1 MRKIVASSLKIAS
14 ILFSVA
20 IFSTHAM
27 AADLT
32 LSVRGSDG
40 KPVAD
45 AVVTV
50 YPGGQPTKGPIK
62 FDWPYRVAQQNIQ
75 FNPFVLIVPAGA
87 EVSFPNLDKV
97 RHHVYS
103 FSAGNRFELK
113 LYGREENRVVRMP
126 AVGVAAIGCNIHDQM
141 VGFIKVVDTQY
152 AAKTDASGKA
162 VIRGAPD
169 GPVVVKVWH
178 PYLRAPRNEK
188 TVPLAALRGAVSQ
201 DVSIELRA
209 PAAMSH

>member
-1 MRKIVASSLKIAS
+1 M
-14 ILFSVA
+14 
-20 IFSTHAM
+20 
-27 AADLT
+27 
-32 LSVRGSDG
+32 RGSDG
-40 KPVAD
+40 KPVPD

-75 FNPFVLIVPAGA
+75 FTPFVLIAPAGA

-103 FSAGNRFELK
+103 FSAGNKFELK
-113 LYGREENRVVRMP
+113 LYGREENRTVRMP

-152 AAKTDASGKA
+152 AAKSDASGKA

-169 GPVVVKVWH
+169 GAVVVKVWH
-178 PYLRAPRNEK
+178 PYLRAPKNEK
-188 TVPLAALRGAVSQ
+188 TLPLAALKGAVAQ
-201 DVSIELRA
+201 DVAIDLRA
-209 PAAMSH
+209 PAMTH